1 MGLLKGTSSTDTVNE
16 GSAAD
21 LRCRFRRNGTLT
33 IPVSGINWRID
44 DLTEDVVIRPWT
56 TFTDPITA
64 SDVTIR
70 LTSSDNVLY
79 NTENKSELR
88 AVTISASFGE
98 DDNVTDTYK
107 YRVINLISVE

>member
-16 GSAAD
+16 GSSAD
-21 LRCRFRRNGTLT
+21 LNLRFKKNGTLT
-33 IPVSGINWRID
+33 VPVSGINYRID
-44 DLTEDVVIRPWT
+44 DLTEDVVVRPWT
-56 TFTDPITA
+56 TYTDPITA
-64 SDVTIR
+64 SDITIR

-88 AVTISASFGE
+88 AVTVSGSFGI
-98 DDNVTDTYK
+98 DNNVTGTFK